1 MTAPGSPGRW
11 LRRLRLLLRR
21 DAVEQSM
28 DAEMREHLECE
39 AAEYIRQGCAP
50 DEARRRAAREFGGLE
65 AIKEDARDA
74 RGGRPLE
81 DLVLDLR
88 YAARVL
94 RRNSGFTI
102 AAVLTFALG
111 IGAASAIFSVVYGVL
126 VRPLPYAHAGR
137 LVVLWERDI
146 PRSKDQNVVSLDN
159 FEAWRDRARAFDGM
173 VAVMPRAV
181 TLIEGGAPERV
192 TGAEISPGYFDL
204 LGVAPA
210 LGREFTGAD
219 ATAGAAGV
227 VILSDGYWRR
237 RFGGDRSVVGR
248 ALSFGGRPHTIVGIM
263 PNVEPPRFGWLG
275 EQQLW
280 LPFVATNEHRAW
292 GRFLLVIGR
301 LRSEATLGQAR
312 AEMLAIAERRSREA
326 AGNQGWSVTV
336 TPLARQI
343 TGAVRTSLTV
353 LLGAVSLLLLMA
365 VTNVA
370 TLMLSLT
377 RRRAR
382 ELAMRRAIGAT
393 DGRLFRQ
400 LFTQSALLGAI
411 GGAVGLLTA
420 APGVRLLVRLLPP
433 DVPRV
438 DSIRLDTPVV
448 LAASGIAVLA
458 TIAFG
463 TVAAIRGRSSASLAA
478 SQQGGDGRVSTR
490 AGGGTLVAVEI
501 ALGLALSLMAMLM
514 ARSFIALRAVD
525 LGFTSEGAV
534 VARVALPGER
544 YDSGASQRAFFAT
557 LLERVRA
564 LPGVESASVIS
575 ARPFGG
581 LGPATIV
588 SDPRQPAVPAA
599 QAPVADV
606 RFAEASYFRTLGIR
620 NSRGTTFDEHE
631 SAAGPPQAVISE
643 SMARTLWPDQ
653 DPVGRELHIVIN
665 GGITATIVGVVGDV
679 HLMDA
684 RTSSRPA
691 VYLSASRFPSEQ
703 RDLVV
708 RAGGTPEAIVP
719 ALRAAAAALEPGL
732 PLYQVTT
739 LPRLVSTSLAA
750 DRFSTFLLGAFALVA
765 VTLAAVGI
773 VGVLS
778 ADVAHRRKEIGVRL
792 ALGAR
797 SSGIVFMLLRQ
808 SLARAAVGVIAGAAM
823 AVLLARSMGS
833 MLFGVRA
840 TDPISLVTVAAV
852 LLGVAVSATLV
863 PALHA
868 VRQSPV
874 TVLRGDS

>member
-1 MTAPGSPGRW
+1 
-11 LRRLRLLLRR
+11 
-21 DAVEQSM
+21 M
-28 DAEMREHLECE
+28 DAEMRFHLECE
-39 AAEYIRQGCAP
+39 AAEYVRQGSAP

-65 AIKEDARDA
+65 ALKEDARDA

-88 YAARVL
+88 YATRVL
-94 RRNSGFTI
+94 RHNPGFTI

-126 VRPLPYAHAGR
+126 VRQLPYAHADR
-137 LVVLWERDI
+137 LVVLWEWHL
-146 PRSKDQNVVSLDN
+146 PTSKDQNVVSVDN
-159 FEAWRDRARAFDGM
+159 FEGWRDSARAFDGM
-173 VAVMPRAV
+173 VAVVPRPV
-181 TLIEGGAPERV
+181 TLIEGGTPERV

-210 LGREFTGAD
+210 RGREFTSAD
-219 ATAGAAGV
+219 AAPGAADV

-237 RFGGDRSVVGR
+237 RFGGDPSVVGR
-248 ALSFGGRPHTIVGIM
+248 ALSVGGRPHTIVGIM
-263 PNVEPPRFGWLG
+263 PDVEPPRFGWLG
-275 EQQLW
+275 EQPLW
-280 LPFVATNEHRAW
+280 FPFVATNENRAW
-292 GRFLLVIGR
+292 GRFLLVIAR
-301 LRSEATLGQAR
+301 LRPDATLGQAR
-312 AEMLAIAERRSREA
+312 AEMLAIADRRSREA
-326 AGNQGWSVTV
+326 AANEGWSATV

-343 TGAVRTSLTV
+343 TGDVRTPLIV

-377 RRRAR
+377 RRRAP

-393 DGRLFRQ
+393 DSRLFRQ

-420 APGVRLLVRLLPP
+420 APGVRLLVMLLPP

-438 DSIRLDTPVV
+438 DSIRLDTPV
-448 LAASGIAVLA
+448 LLTASGIAVLA

-463 TVAAIRGRSSASLAA
+463 TVAAIRGRSSAALAA
-478 SQQGGDGRVSTR
+478 SSQGNERRISPR
-490 AGGGTLVAVEI
+490 SGGGTLVAVEI

-525 LGFTSEGAV
+525 LGFTSERVV
-534 VARVALPGER
+534 VARVGLPGDR
-544 YDSGASQRAFFAT
+544 YRSSASQRAFFTT

-575 ARPFGG
+575 ARPLGG
-581 LGPATIV
+581 LGPATSV
-588 SDPRQPAVPAA
+588 SDPRQPAVPAS
-599 QAPVADV
+599 QAPVVDV
-606 RFAEASYFRTLGIR
+606 RFAEAAYFRTLGIR
-620 NSRGTTFDEHE
+620 ISRGTTFDERDV
-631 SAAGPPQAVISE
+631 AAGPPQAVISE
-643 SMARTLWPDQ
+643 SMARMLWPDQ

-665 GGITATIVGVVGDV
+665 GGITATIVGVAGDV

-708 RAGGTPEAIVP
+708 RAGGTPEGIVP
-719 ALRAAAAALEPGL
+719 SLRAAAAALLPGL

-750 DRFSTFLLGAFALVA
+750 ERFATILLGAFALVA

-773 VGVLS
+773 VGVFS

-808 SLARAAVGVIAGAAM
+808 SLARAVAGVIAGAAI
-823 AVLLARSMGS
+823 ALLLARSMGS

-852 LLGVAVSATLV
+852 LLGVAVCATLV
-863 PALHA
+863 PAIHA
-868 VRQSPV
+868 IRQSPV
-874 TVLRGDS
+874 AVLRGDS

>member
-1 MTAPGSPGRW
+1 
-11 LRRLRLLLRR
+11 
-21 DAVEQSM
+21 M
-28 DAEMREHLECE
+28 DAEMRYHLECE
-39 AAEYIRQGCAP
+39 AAEYVRQGSAP

-65 AIKEDARDA
+65 ALKEDARDA

-94 RRNSGFTI
+94 RHNPGFTI

-126 VRPLPYAHAGR
+126 VRPLPYAHADR
-137 LVVLWERDI
+137 LVVLWERHL
-146 PRSKDQNVVSLDN
+146 PRSKDQNVVSVDN
-159 FEAWRDRARAFDGM
+159 FEAWRDSARAFDGM
-173 VAVMPRAV
+173 VAVVPRPV

-210 LGREFTGAD
+210 RGREFTSAD
-219 ATAGAAGV
+219 AAPGAADV

-237 RFGGDRSVVGR
+237 RFGGDPSVVGR
-248 ALSFGGRPHTIVGIM
+248 ALSVGGRPHTIVGIM

-275 EQQLW
+275 EQPLW
-280 LPFVATNEHRAW
+280 FPFVATNENRAW
-292 GRFLLVIGR
+292 GRFLLVIAR
-301 LRSEATLGQAR
+301 LRPEATLGQAR
-312 AEMLAIAERRSREA
+312 AEMLAIADRRSREA
-326 AGNQGWSVTV
+326 AANEGWSATV

-343 TGAVRTSLTV
+343 TGDVRTSLIV

-393 DGRLFRQ
+393 DSRLFRQ

-420 APGVRLLVRLLPP
+420 APGVRLLVMLLPP

-438 DSIRLDTPVV
+438 DSIRLDTPVL

-463 TVAAIRGRSSASLAA
+463 TVAAIRGRSSAALAA
-478 SQQGGDGRVSTR
+478 SSQGEGRISPRT
-490 AGGGTLVAVEI
+490 GGGTLVAVEI

-525 LGFTSEGAV
+525 LGFSSEGVV
-534 VARVALPGER
+534 VARVGLPGDR
-544 YDSGASQRAFFAT
+544 YRSGASQRAFFTA
-557 LLERVRA
+557 LLERIRA
-564 LPGVESASVIS
+564 LPGVESASLIS
-575 ARPFGG
+575 ARPLGG
-581 LGPATIV
+581 LGPATSV
-588 SDPRQPAVPAA
+588 SDPREPAVPAS
-599 QAPVADV
+599 QAPVVDV
-606 RFAEASYFRTLGIR
+606 RFAEAAYFRTLGIR
-620 NSRGTTFDEHE
+620 SSRGTTFDERDDGD
-631 SAAGPPQAVISE
+631 GPPQAVISE

-719 ALRAAAAALEPGL
+719 SLRAAAAALSPGL

-739 LPRLVSTSLAA
+739 LPHLVSTSLAA
-750 DRFSTFLLGAFALVA
+750 DRFATILLGAFALVA
-765 VTLAAVGI
+765 VALAAVGI
-773 VGVLS
+773 VGVFS

-808 SLARAAVGVIAGAAM
+808 SLARAVVGVIAGAAM
-823 AVLLARSMGS
+823 ALLLARSMGS

-852 LLGVAVSATLV
+852 LLGVAVCATLV
-863 PALHA
+863 PAIHA
-868 VRQSPV
+868 IRQSPL